1 MAFADRLA
9 CAVVK
14 DGHEHASFCEGDVA
28 TIRSHRLDFILQFG
42 FGALQ
47 GEICVPRP
55 TASGLL
61 TMTMSG
67 GSGVPTCFWDVM
79 RREPTTKAAL
89 RRLTEEPDRDAV
101 LHTAIFPTEWSFF
114 RTYDQVR
121 SGRPK
126 AAYTSARPS
135 MSATDGPS
143 SFPCQAELSL
153 HVGSRAISSSSLP
166 CLARR

>member
-67 GSGVPTCFWDVM
+67 GSCADLFLGRHAPRAHDQSSAPTVD
-79 RREPTTKAAL
+79 RRA
-89 RRLTEEPDRDAV
+89 
-101 LHTAIFPTEWSFF
+101 
-114 RTYDQVR
+114 
-121 SGRPK
+121 
-126 AAYTSARPS
+126 
-135 MSATDGPS
+135 
-143 SFPCQAELSL
+143 
-153 HVGSRAISSSSLP
+153 
-166 CLARR
+166 